1 MKLDEIHSVCFLG
14 IGGIGMSAIAR
25 YFLASGKHVFGYDKT
40 ESSITKSLIDQ
51 GAEITFSDDESWIE
65 KQLTNIEQSNL
76 LVVYTPAIPKNLKIK
91 SVLETKGIKLIKR
104 SVVLGWI
111 TNNTHN
117 LSVAGTHGKTTTSTL
132 LSHILSHSG
141 IPHVA
146 FLGGISSNYDSNYYC
161 SDEVLENMVSVTEAD
176 EFDRSFLTLR
186 PKAAAITSV
195 DADHLDIYGAHDTMV
210 EGFQEFAQLVEDQS
224 KLVVQQDLQT
234 LFDQQALTYGVEA
247 GKISARHVHVN
258 NGNFVFDLYTG
269 NDVHQN
275 MVLPLPGEHNVENAL
290 AAGALAMTVGVS
302 ADQLRD
308 AYASF
313 KGVKRRFE
321 FIVRNEDCVY
331 IDDYAHHPSE
341 IKAAIKATRQ
351 LYPNKKVTAIF
362 QPHLFSRTRDFMGDF
377 AAELSNVDELILMD
391 IYPAREE
398 PLDGITSARLM
409 EDITCPCHLLERE
422 SLLKYVT
429 INKPEV
435 LLTLGAGDIDRI
447 VEPLKSILA

>member
-1 MKLDEIHSVCFLG
+1 MNLEKIHIVCFLG

-25 YFLASGKHVFGYDKT
+25 YFIASGKEVFGYDKT
-40 ESSITKSLIDQ
+40 ESSITKSLIAQ
-51 GAEITFSDDESWIE
+51 GAEITYVDDETWIE
-65 KQLTNIEQSNL
+65 KHLEDVDQSSF

-91 SVLETKGIKLIKR
+91 SILESTGIALNKR

-111 TNNTHN
+111 TQNTHN

-146 FLGGISSNYDSNYYC
+146 FLGGISSNYNSNYYC
-161 SDEVLENMVSVTEAD
+161 SDEVSDSMVSVTEAD
-176 EFDRSFLTLR
+176 EFDRSFLTLK
-186 PKAAAITSV
+186 PKAAVITSV

-224 KLVVQQDLQT
+224 KLIVQQELQT
-234 LFDQQALTYGVEA
+234 LFDESALTYGIEA
-247 GKISARHVHVN
+247 GKMSARHVHVN
-258 NGNFVFDLYTG
+258 NGNFVFDLYAG
-269 NDVHQN
+269 NDVHRN

-290 AAGALAMTVGVS
+290 AAGALAMSVGVN
-302 ADQLRD
+302 ADQLRN

-351 LYPNKKVTAIF
+351 LYSDRKITAIF
-362 QPHLFSRTRDFMGDF
+362 QPHLFSRTRDFMTDF
-377 AAELSNVDELILMD
+377 AAELSEVDELILLD

-398 PLDGITSARLM
+398 PLEGITSARLM
-409 EDITCPCHLLERE
+409 EEITCPCHLLERD
-422 SLLKYVT
+422 SVLKFVSVH
-429 INKPEV
+429 KPEV

-447 VEPLKSILA
+447 VEPLKSILS